1 LPFVILRRQEDEIM
15 EFTKTKIHLKVSTFE
30 TSLAVQKRQDIQE
43 EKRNTIV
50 NNKINF
56 FFFSFSR
63 FNTLMHEPPLVQS
76 LMTAIKHR

>member
-1 LPFVILRRQEDEIM
+1 M
-15 EFTKTKIHLKVSTFE
+15 EFTTKIHLKVSTFE

-43 EKRNTIV
+43 EKRNT
-50 NNKINF
+50 KK

-76 LMTAIKHR
+76 LMTAIKQR